1 MHHQAAK
8 ELGENLEM
16 TAVAPDGIIEAFQME
31 GK

>member
-16 TAVAPDGIIEAFQME
+16 MTVASDGIIEAFQME